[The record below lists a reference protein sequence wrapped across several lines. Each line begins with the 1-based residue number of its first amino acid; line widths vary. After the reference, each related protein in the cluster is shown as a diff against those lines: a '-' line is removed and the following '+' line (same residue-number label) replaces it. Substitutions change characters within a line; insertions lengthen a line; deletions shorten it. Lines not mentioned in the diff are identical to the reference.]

1 MKMQVYEYP
10 LVDKEGPYTG
20 SYTIRKGAKPLGF
33 KGEKLVD
40 EFEHTNNN
48 IDWEKERQW

>member
-10 LVDKEGPYTG
+10 LKDHLGEYTG
-20 SYTIRKGAKPLGF
+20 SYTIKKGVKPLGF

-40 EFEHTNNN
+40 EFEHTYRH
-48 IDWEKERQW
+48 IDWEKEGQW